1 MAPKKD
7 GTYRMCGDYRGL
19 NAVTTPDRYSIP
31 YSQDFANHLF
41 GKTIFSTVDL
51 VRGYQQIPVAEQ
63 DIPKTAL
70 TTPFGTYE
78 SLVMQFGLRGAAQ
91 TFQRFIDSIFRDLS
105 FVISYIDDLLIFSSS
120 PEEHKTHLKAVFQRL
135 ADHGLIVN
143 QKKCVFG
150 AEEVK
155 FLGYLITKDGI
166 SPLPEK
172 VEAIK
177 NFSKPKTVMEL
188 RRFLGMLNFY
198 HKSLPNTADTQAPLN
213 KFIGNSKK
221 NDQTPIIWTQE
232 AEAAFIKCKDDLSNA
247 ALLAYPAPDSQLRLV
262 TVASDKCMGA
272 ALEESRKKAV
282 WQPLSFFSKKFSP
295 AQQKYSTYDRELT
308 AIYEAIKYFCY

>member
-1 MAPKKD
+1 M
-7 GTYRMCGDYRGL
+7 RRDYRGL

-31 YSQDFANHLF
+31 YAQDFANHLF

-51 VRGYQQIPVAEQ
+51 VRAYQQIPVAEQ

-70 TTPFGTYE
+70 TTPFVTYE
-78 SLVMQFGLRGAAQ
+78 SLVMQFGLRGVGQ
-91 TFQRFIDSIFRDLS
+91 TFQRYIDSIFRRIFRDLS
-105 FVISYIDDLLIFSSS
+105 FVISYIDDLLIFISS
-120 PEEHKTHLKAVFQRL
+120 PEEHKTHLKAVSQRL

-143 QKKCVFG
+143 QNKCVFD
-150 AEEVK
+150 AEKVK
-155 FLGYLITKDGI
+155 FLGYLITEHGI

-213 KFIGNSKK
+213 KLIENSKK
-221 NDQTPIIWTQE
+221 NDQTPIIYGFRRLKQHLKNVRTTFLMQLYWLIQ
-232 AEAAFIKCKDDLSNA
+232 
-247 ALLAYPAPDSQLRLV
+247 LLIHNLD
-262 TVASDKCMGA
+262 
-272 ALEESRKKAV
+272 
-282 WQPLSFFSKKFSP
+282 
-295 AQQKYSTYDRELT
+295 
-308 AIYEAIKYFCY
+308 